1 MLLVTTRGRRC
12 RRFGLRRRGGG
23 GGWRGRGA
31 GLWRG
36 RGFLGGGGRGGWW
49 GGGIGGFLGLGG
61 DNISINWGNKRGR
74 GRGKWLTFAELDFA
88 VFVWGFLVRV
98 CGGGEG

>member
-1 MLLVTTRGRRC
+1 M
-12 RRFGLRRRGGG
+12 
-23 GGWRGRGA
+23 
-31 GLWRG
+31 
-36 RGFLGGGGRGGWW
+36 
-49 GGGIGGFLGLGG
+49 
-61 DNISINWGNKRGR
+61 NWGNKRGR